1 MRFAGIDIG
10 AEQHAIAIID
20 DAGEILS
27 KPTKVAEDAAGY
39 ERLVALLGPAD
50 DVLVAMEATGHYWQN
65 LYTHLHER
73 GFDLV
78 LLNPLRTHRFAAE
91 DLQRTKTD
99 AIDALG
105 IARFAQQKRPAPTRL
120 PDEATRELRELVLLR
135 SRTVQELGDKLR
147 QLHRA
152 VDLGFPELTRHI
164 ATLDSELALTILSEL
179 PTAAAYERITP
190 VWLARLKYDGRHKVG
205 RPLADALCDAARSSV
220 GRHHGAAYQTQ
231 VRFACEDIRVLKR
244 RLRELEGDI
253 EQTLERHDVGKLL
266 TTIDGVGPQT
276 AARIIAT
283 VGDPAEFRSAAAF
296 AAYVGVVPGLKH
308 SGKRTPARAGLAPIG
323 HAALRAALWMPV
335 LGAVR
340 RNPWLRA
347 FYARLRA
354 AGKLPKVA
362 LIAAMRKLL
371 HAVYSVA
378 KHRRPFVP
386 QLAPSPKA
394 RT

>member
-10 AEQHAIAIID
+10 AETHVVAMVD
-20 DAGEILS
+20 GEGETLL
-27 KPTKVAEDAAGY
+27 KPTKVAEDEAGY
-39 ERLVALLGPAD
+39 ARLLELLGGPSEL
-50 DVLVAMEATGHYWQN
+50 LVAMEATGHYWQN
-65 LYTHLHER
+65 LHGLLSDAGYE
-73 GFDLV
+73 V
-78 LLNPLRTHRFAAE
+78 ALLNPLRTHRFAGE
-91 DLQRTKTD
+91 ELQRTKTD

-120 PDEATRELRELVLLR
+120 PDEASRELRELVLLR
-135 SRTVQELGDKLR
+135 TRTVQELGDKVR

-152 VDLGFPELTRHI
+152 VDLGFPEFTRHVQ
-164 ATLDSELALTILSEL
+164 TLDSELALSILSEL
-179 PTAAAYERITP
+179 PTAAAYVRITP
-190 VWLARLKYDGRHKVG
+190 VWLTRLKYDGRHKVG
-205 RPLADALCDAARSSV
+205 RELAEALCQAAKVSV
-220 GRHHGAAYQTQ
+220 GRHHGPAYQTQ
-231 VRFACEDIRVLKR
+231 VRFACQDIRTLKQ

-253 EQTLERHDVGKLL
+253 EKTLDRHEVGKLL
-266 TTIDGVGPQT
+266 VTIDGIGPQT
-276 AARIIAT
+276 AARIVAT
-283 VGDPAEFRSAAAF
+283 VGDPARFSSAAAL

-308 SGKRTPARAGLAPIG
+308 SGKHTPMRAPLSPIG
-323 HAALRAALWMPV
+323 HAALRSALWMPV

-378 KHRRPFVP
+378 KHRRPFVA
-386 QLAPSPKA
+386 QLASRQEP
-394 RT
+394 